1 MATGKYRIKIVREG
15 MEFEAEGDRSFVL
28 KMLDRF
34 EEGKTETKIESPSK
48 SPKGPKL
55 YDPQKKRI
63 SVGEFIQQ
71 IGVKKHTDI
80 VLAFGYY
87 LEKYSGVTEFTPAD
101 INACYYDSKMDSSNT
116 SQMLIQNIKRH
127 RIMEAKRGKSKKRSY
142 VLTNTGENFIKSKL
156 SK

>member
-63 SVGEFIQQ
+63 SVG
-71 IGVKKHTDI
+71 
-80 VLAFGYY
+80 
-87 LEKYSGVTEFTPAD
+87 
-101 INACYYDSKMDSSNT
+101 
-116 SQMLIQNIKRH
+116 
-127 RIMEAKRGKSKKRSY
+127 
-142 VLTNTGENFIKSKL
+142 
-156 SK
+156 